1 MYKRFLS
8 MIFALA
14 LMLACARFSFV
25 QAAGNELYLEIAES
39 GGEVT
44 VMLKAGTELTFGG
57 ISGTIEYD
65 RGAFGFVSARSGV
78 LSLVHNAATGFFAA
92 DTGMDLYVD
101 RGQTLIEF
109 TFAKASGYNANRSY
123 DFIALIESAYDFNI
137 EYYDWSI
144 DMRLAG
150 VLRGAAATDEPA
162 GTAKPTAAPTPKPTP
177 KPTQTPAPAAA
188 TQQPTATNAP
198 SVSTPAPANTPAPAP
213 TQPPAQ
219 DTAEPTGTGPATVL
233 LSVTYE
239 DAEGKVLFVESVGD
253 GETITPPELPEGC
266 DAWTLNGQPY
276 DFSLPVYG
284 DLTLRASVSEEP
296 GAPIETAGET
306 APAETEPSAEAT
318 APGTGEPNA
327 SQAPGDEAPGGEG
340 GFPLAAVIIAG
351 VSAAAL
357 GVAAGVLIGKKHRK
371 K

>member
-162 GTAKPTAAPTPKPTP
+162 GTAKPTAAPTLRPLRLNSRPQRTRLP
-177 KPTQTPAPAAA
+177 FRPRLRQTRTRRRPLSPRSRI
-188 TQQPTATNAP
+188 PP
-198 SVSTPAPANTPAPAP
+198 SRP
-213 TQPPAQ
+213 
-219 DTAEPTGTGPATVL
+219 GPDRPRR
-233 LSVTYE
+233 S
-239 DAEGKVLFVESVGD
+239 
-253 GETITPPELPEGC
+253 C
-266 DAWTLNGQPY
+266 Q
-276 DFSLPVYG
+276 
-284 DLTLRASVSEEP
+284 
-296 GAPIETAGET
+296 
-306 APAETEPSAEAT
+306 
-318 APGTGEPNA
+318 
-327 SQAPGDEAPGGEG
+327 
-340 GFPLAAVIIAG
+340 
-351 VSAAAL
+351 
-357 GVAAGVLIGKKHRK
+357 
-371 K
+371 